1 MKTKSKRWIFAPD
14 PPTEFVKGLPDLG
27 QIMAKVLYN
36 RGLTMPAKAR
46 EFLDGELLLH
56 DPMLMKDMDKAIT
69 RIRTAIRNEERIV
82 VYGDFDADGVTSTAL
97 LVQTL
102 HALGAKPHNIKPYIP
117 NRVDEG
123 PGLNMPALQKL
134 AAEGYQ
140 LVITVDCGI
149 RSVEEVEAG
158 NAVGIDFIITD
169 HHSVGETLPSAYA
182 ILNPKQ
188 EDCPYPEDMLA
199 AVGIAFKLASAL
211 LRVAQQDPSLPN
223 LHEHDLLD
231 LVALGT
237 VADLAPLDRFENRRL
252 VQLGLEKL
260 AEGRRKGILE
270 LMQISRIKPEKVKA
284 SSIGYGLGPRINAA
298 GRLEDA
304 LIAYELLMTDDARE
318 AVVLSRELQSI
329 NIERQHRTA
338 DMYERARKMVL
349 ANGSSHALLFAAD
362 DTFAYGIT
370 GLVAGRLTEEF
381 YRPSVVIEIDPNRE
395 MAYGSCRSIPE
406 FHILN
411 ALDECA
417 DFLTRH
423 GGHAQAAGFTIPM
436 KNLDNF
442 KQKLGAIA
450 SRELTDY
457 DLQPILSIDA
467 EVEII
472 NLTMELAELLRKLE
486 PLGTGNPEPV
496 FVATRLRVSEKRR
509 VGNEGKHL
517 KLRLSDGPNSFDAI
531 AFGFGNWYYELT
543 DYIDVAFHLQINEY
557 RRRMLQ
563 MNIVDIHLIER

>member
-1 MKTKSKRWIFAPD
+1 MKTKPKRWIFAPD
-14 PPTEFVKGLPDLG
+14 PPTEFVKGLPELG
-27 QIMAKVLYN
+27 RIMARTLYN
-36 RGLTMPAKAR
+36 RGLTTPADAR
-46 EFLDGELLLH
+46 LFLDGELPLH
-56 DPMLMKDMDKAIT
+56 DPMLMKDMGKAIT
-69 RIRTAIRNEERIV
+69 RIRAALRNQERIV
-82 VYGDFDADGVTSTAL
+82 IYGDFDADGVTSTAL

-102 HALGAKPHNIKPYIP
+102 QALGAKPENLKPYIP

-123 PGLNMPALQKL
+123 PGLNIPALLQL
-134 AAEGYQ
+134 AEAGYR

-149 RSVEEVEAG
+149 RSVEEVEVG
-158 NAVGIDFIITD
+158 NAAGLDFIITD
-169 HHSVGETLPSAYA
+169 HHSIGETLPAALA
-182 ILNPKQ
+182 ILNPKRA
-188 EDCPYPEDMLA
+188 DCPYPEDMLA

-211 LRVAQQDPSLPN
+211 LKVAQQDAAQPN
-223 LHEHDLLD
+223 LHANDLLD
-231 LVALGT
+231 LVAVGT

-252 VQLGLEKL
+252 VQLGLIKL

-318 AVVLSRELQSI
+318 AVALSRQLQSI
-329 NIERQHRTA
+329 NIERQNRTA
-338 DMYERARKMVL
+338 EMYAHARDMVL
-349 ANGSSHALLFAAD
+349 ANGSTHSLLFAAD
-362 DTFAYGIT
+362 ENFAYGIT

-381 YRPSVVIEIDPNRE
+381 YRPSVIIEIDSARE

-417 DFLTRH
+417 DYLSRH
-423 GGHAQAAGFTIPM
+423 GGHAQAAGFTIPI
-436 KNLDNF
+436 KNLEDF
-442 KQKLGAIA
+442 KHTLATICD
-450 SRELTDY
+450 RELNRH
-457 DLQPILSIDA
+457 DLQPVLTIDA

-472 NLTMELAELLRKLE
+472 DLTMELAENITKLE
-486 PLGTGNPEPV
+486 PMGTGNPEPV

-531 AFGFGNWYYELT
+531 AFGFGTWYHELT
-543 DYIDVAFHLQINEY
+543 EYIDVAFHLQINEY
-557 RRRMLQ
+557 RRRSLQ
-563 MNIVDIHLIER
+563 MNVVDIHFVER